1 MSDRWL
7 LEIRTYRVVPGERE
21 VLHAAFVDAVPDLEK
36 VGIRVV
42 GHGPSVEDQEHY
54 VLLRAY
60 RSLEEL
66 NRQEEAFYGG
76 PLWRD
81 KHRGKVMPHL
91 EAYHTVVL
99 EVDEDAIS
107 DLERCLRT
115 PHPAPQPA
123 A

>member
-1 MSDRWL
+1 VSDRWL

-21 VLHAAFVDAVPDLEK
+21 ALHAAFVDAVPDLQG

-42 GHGPSVEDQEHY
+42 GHGPSVEDSEHY

-66 NRQEEAFYGG
+66 NLQEETFYGG
-76 PLWRD
+76 PLWRE
-81 KHRGKVMPHL
+81 KHRSRVMPRL

-99 EVDEDAIS
+99 EVDAAAVDA
-107 DLERCLRT
+107 LEASLR
-115 PHPAPQPA
+115 QPVG
-123 A
+123 